1 MAKYPQ
7 LADWKKIGESWEKIN
22 GKDGDKKIPAGYDLF
37 ALKLTNK
44 CISGDKPKFFLSC
57 SIHARELAPAELC
70 TRFAEML
77 VQGYGNDAEIT
88 AVLDHHEV
96 HLVLQGNPDGRKE
109 AEAGRTWRKN
119 KNNNYCPDDVTFGLK
134 GRDRGA
140 DLNRNFPFL
149 WGEASTDPCSSKYR
163 GDSALSEPEAEAS
176 FNYFQQLFPINQRGS
191 EDITAAAPRNATG
204 VAFDVHSQGELI
216 LYPWRHVS

>member
-1 MAKYPQ
+1 MEASYTGIDGYSCYRTVEETYDTGASIMANYPQ
-7 LADWKKIGESWEKIN
+7 LADWKKIGESWEKMN
-22 GKDGDKKIPAGYDLF
+22 GKDGDPTIPAGYDIF

-77 VQGYGNDAEIT
+77 VEGYGNDAEIT

-109 AEAGRTWRKN
+109 AEAGRSWRKN
-119 KNNNYCPDDVTFGLK
+119 KNN
-134 GRDRGA
+134 
-140 DLNRNFPFL
+140 
-149 WGEASTDPCSSKYR
+149 E
-163 GDSALSEPEAEAS
+163 
-176 FNYFQQLFPINQRGS
+176 
-191 EDITAAAPRNATG
+191 
-204 VAFDVHSQGELI
+204 
-216 LYPWRHVS
+216 